1 MKLNRI
7 FISTILG
14 LTLALSGCSDA
25 DKADTTKSNTTD
37 TQSNIETTKDTP
49 VSENA
54 PSADTDKAANDVA
67 ADMPTYKVAMVT
79 AFEPYSFR
87 GENNEIV
94 GFNVDLLNAIA
105 EREKFQF
112 SYIQTEWDSSFEMLT
127 SGRQDMMGSLVAVTT
142 ERQKILDFSSSYMSS
157 GYAAG
162 VKLDFKEVTPKE
174 LIADH
179 SITYSVLP
187 KSILEMNLLE
197 LGVPQENMV
206 PTKTEFLGVR
216 NVLSGQTDAIF
227 TETNVLR
234 YYVGKYGGMR
244 IIPIN
249 SQTLKI
255 RFAVKKGNT
264 ELLEKINR
272 GLESIKTDGTYDE
285 IYNKWFAVNP
295 NLL

>member
-25 DKADTTKSNTTD
+25 DKADTTQSETMDKTASTEVAQVTSENTT
-37 TQSNIETTKDTP
+37 
-49 VSENA
+49 
-54 PSADTDKAANDVA
+54 SADTDKAENDV

-112 SYIQTEWDSSFEMLT
+112 SYIQTEWDADFKMLT
-127 SGRQDMMGSLVAVTT
+127 SGQQDMMGSLVAVTT
-142 ERQKILDFSSSYMSS
+142 ERQKLLDFSSSYMSS
-157 GYAAG
+157 GYSVG
-162 VKLDFKEVTPKE
+162 VKVDFKELTPE
-174 LIADH
+174 QLIADH

-187 KSILEMNLLE
+187 KSILEINLLE
-197 LGVPQENMV
+197 LGVPKKNMV

-234 YYVGKYGGMR
+234 YYVNKYGGMKT
-244 IIPIN
+244 IPIN

-255 RFAVKKGNT
+255 RFAIKKGNT
-264 ELLEKINR
+264 ELLEKVNR
-272 GLESIKTDGTYDE
+272 GLDSIKTDGTYDE
-285 IYNKWFAVNP
+285 IYNKWFGVNS